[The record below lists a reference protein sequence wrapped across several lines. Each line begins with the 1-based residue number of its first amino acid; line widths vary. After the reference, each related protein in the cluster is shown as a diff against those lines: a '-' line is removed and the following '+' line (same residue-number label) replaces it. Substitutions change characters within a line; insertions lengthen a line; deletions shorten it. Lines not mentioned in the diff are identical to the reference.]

1 MRFAGSELG
10 YDLDKDLDNDLRDL
24 IRKPR
29 SSYPFGSDF
38 YSMAPEDSEP
48 EYSMSG
54 RYQPEVAYG
63 R

>member
-10 YDLDKDLDNDLRDL
+10 YDLDKDLDNNLRDL
-24 IRKPR
+24 IRKPL
-29 SSYPFGSDF
+29 SGYSFGGDF

-54 RYQPEVAYG
+54 RYQPEVTYG

>member
-1 MRFAGSELG
+1 MRFAGSEIG
-10 YDLDKDLDNDLRDL
+10 YDLDKDLDNNLRDL

-29 SSYPFGSDF
+29 SSYPFESDF
-38 YSMAPEDSEP
+38 YEMAPEDSEP

>member
-1 MRFAGSELG
+1 MCIR
-10 YDLDKDLDNDLRDL
+10 DRDNNLRDL

-29 SSYPFGSDF
+29 SNYSFGSDF
-38 YSMAPEDSEP
+38 VSMAPEDSEP

>member
-10 YDLDKDLDNDLRDL
+10 YDLDKDLDNNLRDL

-29 SSYPFGSDF
+29 SSYSFGGDF

-54 RYQPEVAYG
+54 RYQPEVTYG

>member
-10 YDLDKDLDNDLRDL
+10 YDLDKDLDNNLRDF

-29 SSYPFGSDF
+29 SNYSFGSDF
-38 YSMAPEDSEP
+38 VSMAPEDSEP
-48 EYSMSG
+48 GFSLSG
-54 RYQPEVAYG
+54 AYQPEVAYG

>member
-10 YDLDKDLDNDLRDL
+10 YDLDKDLDNNLRDL
-24 IRKPR
+24 IGKPR
-29 SSYPFGSDF
+29 SGYSFGGDF

-54 RYQPEVAYG
+54 RYQPEVTYG

>member
-10 YDLDKDLDNDLRDL
+10 YDLDKDLDNNLRDL

-29 SSYPFGSDF
+29 SDYSFGGDF

-54 RYQPEVAYG
+54 RYQPEVTYG

>member
-10 YDLDKDLDNDLRDL
+10 YDLDKDLDNNLRDL

-29 SSYPFGSDF
+29 SNYSFGGDF

-54 RYQPEVAYG
+54 RYQPEVTYG